1 MTQDAAVR
9 GVIFDIKKFAVHD
22 GPGIRTTVF
31 LKGCPLRCKWCHN
44 PESQA
49 FGPQLAQFPRNCI
62 GCGKCLEVCP
72 NGALSPTPEGNVID
86 RARCRSCGACTRV
99 CYAEALVLHG
109 REATVAEVL
118 AEVEKDRLFYENSG
132 GGMTLSGGEPLAQ
145 PAFALALLREGRRLG
160 LHTALDTS
168 GDVPWPLLEEAAGLA
183 DLVLYDVKCVDP
195 ERHREGTGRPND
207 RLLAGLEK
215 LGHGRTPICI
225 RVPVIP
231 GFNDDPE
238 ALAAIGRLADGLPA
252 VEEVELLRYHGLGE
266 GKYGSLGL
274 TCPTPGLKP
283 PTDEQMQAL
292 KGAVGATGAACVFD
306 G

>member
-1 MTQDAAVR
+1 MTGDAQVS
-9 GVIFDIKKFAVHD
+9 GIIFDIKKFAVHD

-72 NGALSPTPEGNVID
+72 QQGITPTTEGNVID
-86 RARCRSCGACTRV
+86 RLLCRNCGTCAKT

-145 PAFALALLREGRRLG
+145 PQFAIALLREAQARG

-168 GDVPWPLLEEAAGLA
+168 GDVPWAILEEAVRYA

-195 ERHREGTGRPND
+195 ELHLGGVGRPND
-207 RLLAGLEK
+207 RIIGNLRQ
-215 LGHGRTPICI
+215 LGQGDTPVYL
-225 RVPVIP
+225 RVPVVP
-231 GFNDDPE
+231 GFNDSAE
-238 ALAAIGRLADGLPA
+238 ELAAIGRLAEELPA
-252 VEEVELLRYHGLGE
+252 VREVELLRYHGLGE
-266 GKYGSLGL
+266 GKYASLGL
-274 TCPTPGLKP
+274 ACPTHGLKLP
-283 PTDEQMQAL
+283 SDEAMETL
-292 KGAVGATGAACVFD
+292 GEAVRATGAVCVVD